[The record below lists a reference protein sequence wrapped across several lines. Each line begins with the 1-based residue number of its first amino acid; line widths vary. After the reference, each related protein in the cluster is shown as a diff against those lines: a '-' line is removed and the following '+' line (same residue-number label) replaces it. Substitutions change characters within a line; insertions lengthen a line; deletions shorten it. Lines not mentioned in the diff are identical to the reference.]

1 MTEPKRILI
10 LTADAGFGHRSA
22 ANAVAAAL
30 EQSYGA
36 DVEVRV
42 VNPLDDKRT
51 PAFLRESQSDYD
63 KIVKTMP
70 ELYKLGYD
78 AADAALTS
86 AIVESAVTIMLLE
99 VMNEI
104 IRTYRPNAILT
115 TYPFYQAPLEH
126 LFDINKERIPLY
138 AAVTDL
144 ATVHRMWFNDK
155 VDGCMVPNGEVK
167 RLALSYG
174 MAKAKIHVTGIPAHP
189 NIANEKRSKRAIRQE
204 LGWSPNL
211 TTVLAVG
218 SRRVDKLVETLDI
231 VNHFG
236 APLQVVAVAGKDEK
250 LYNQFIGM
258 DWHVPAHIY
267 DYVENMPEFLK
278 ASDII
283 ICKAGGLIVSE
294 SLASGL
300 PMLLIDI
307 LPGQEEGNAHFV
319 VDNEAGDLVETP
331 IETLETLAHWMAD
344 GKKVLRQRAES
355 AARLGRPQAAFDV
368 ADFLWRAANR
378 PVAVRRIRHSRI
390 RGRERFLDFFKGV
403 DFRTLPVTNEAF
415 IDESSNDTPSRTS
428 THFRTS

>member
-1 MTEPKRILI
+1 MPEPKRILI

-30 EQSYGA
+30 EQTYGA
-36 DVEVRV
+36 DVDVHV

-70 ELYKLGYD
+70 ELYRLGYD
-78 AADAALTS
+78 ASDAALTS
-86 AIVESAVTIMLLE
+86 VIVESAVTIMLLE
-99 VMNEI
+99 VMNEQ
-104 IRTYRPNAILT
+104 IRTYQPHVILT

-126 LFDINKERIPLY
+126 LFEINKECIPLY
-138 AAVTDL
+138 TVVTDL
-144 ATVHRMWFNDK
+144 ATVHRMWFNNK

-167 RLALSYG
+167 RLAISYG
-174 MAKAKIHVTGIPAHP
+174 MAKSKVHVTGIPTHP
-189 NIANEKRSKRAIRQE
+189 KIATEKRSKRTLRQE

-211 TTVLAVG
+211 TTILAVG
-218 SRRVDKLVETLDI
+218 SRRVDKLVSTLEV

-236 APLQVVAVAGKDEK
+236 APLQVVAVAGKDDK
-250 LYNQFIGM
+250 LYNQFIGI

-267 DYVENMPEFLK
+267 DFVDNMPEFLK
-278 ASDII
+278 ASDAI

-300 PMLLIDI
+300 PMLLIDV

-319 VDNEAGDLVETP
+319 VDNEAGDLVETQM
-331 IETLETLAHWMAD
+331 ETLETLAHWMTD

-355 AARLGRPQAAFDV
+355 AARLGRSQAAFDV

-378 PVAVRRIRHSRI
+378 PSTVRRVRRTH
-390 RGRERFLDFFKGV
+390 GRERFLDFFKGF
-403 DFRTLPVTNEAF
+403 DFRTLPVAGETMTEG
-415 IDESSNDTPSRTS
+415 STSDTPSRSS
-428 THFRTS
+428 THFRGS

>member
-1 MTEPKRILI
+1 MPEPKRILI

-30 EQSYGA
+30 EQTYGA
-36 DVEVRV
+36 DVDVHV

-70 ELYKLGYD
+70 ELYRLGYD
-78 AADAALTS
+78 ASDAALTS
-86 AIVESAVTIMLLE
+86 VIVESAVTIMLLE
-99 VMNEI
+99 VMNEQ
-104 IRTYRPNAILT
+104 IRAYRPHVILT

-126 LFDINKERIPLY
+126 LFEINKESVPLY
-138 AAVTDL
+138 TAVTDL
-144 ATVHRMWFNDK
+144 ATVHRMWFNNK

-167 RLALSYG
+167 RLAISYG
-174 MAKAKIHVTGIPAHP
+174 MAKSKVHVTGIPTHP
-189 NIANEKRSKRAIRQE
+189 KIATEKRSKRALRQE

-211 TTVLAVG
+211 TTILAVG
-218 SRRVDKLVETLDI
+218 SRRVDKLVDTLDV

-250 LYNQFIGM
+250 LYNQFIGI
-258 DWHVPAHIY
+258 DWHVPTHIY
-267 DYVENMPEFLK
+267 DYVDNMPEFLK
-278 ASDII
+278 ASDAI

-300 PMLLIDI
+300 PMLLIDV

-319 VDNEAGDLVETP
+319 VDNEAGDLVETQM
-331 IETLETLAHWMAD
+331 ETLETLAHWMTD

-355 AARLGRPQAAFDV
+355 AARLGRSQAAFDV

-378 PVAVRRIRHSRI
+378 PTTVRRVRRT
-390 RGRERFLDFFKGV
+390 RGRERFLDFFKGF
-403 DFRTLPVTNEAF
+403 DFRTLPVAG
-415 IDESSNDTPSRTS
+415 ESMGEGSTSDTPSRSS
-428 THFRTS
+428 THFSGS